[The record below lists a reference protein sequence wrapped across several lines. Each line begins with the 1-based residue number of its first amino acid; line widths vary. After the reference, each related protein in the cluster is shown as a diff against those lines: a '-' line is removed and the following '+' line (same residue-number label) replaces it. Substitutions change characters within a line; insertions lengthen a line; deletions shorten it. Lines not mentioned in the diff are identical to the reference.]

1 MIRSIIPFL
10 VLAAVT
16 SPATAQRTTP
26 QPSPR
31 SSPLWPGPTSTI
43 PPSSFD
49 QPRALDEREER
60 LVVAWGRVGRCVL
73 DADRAASIALV
84 DARPGSPAALAATK
98 RLRPRFS
105 ACQQRYEVGHADDAA
120 YRRAAIADALGA
132 RNLNPR

>member
-1 MIRSIIPFL
+1 MIRSIFPLLI
-10 VLAAVT
+10 LATAT
-16 SPATAQRTTP
+16 SPAAAQRTA
-26 QPSPR
+26 PSPNPR
-31 SSPLWPGPTSTI
+31 SSPLWLGPTSTI

-49 QPRALDEREER
+49 QPRTLDERQKR

-84 DARPGSPAALAATK
+84 DARPGSPAALAAAK

-120 YRRAAIADALGA
+120 YRRAAVADALAAPYPG
-132 RNLNPR
+132 